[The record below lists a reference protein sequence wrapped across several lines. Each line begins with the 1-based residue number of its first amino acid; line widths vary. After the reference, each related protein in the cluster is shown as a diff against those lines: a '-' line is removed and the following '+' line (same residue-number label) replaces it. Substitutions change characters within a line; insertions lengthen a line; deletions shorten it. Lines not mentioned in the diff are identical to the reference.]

1 MKRKGL
7 SFFFACCLALFLTSC
22 VHNEGEYVGWV
33 LFLQDNDTVTVDYPV
48 TVFGSSGHAVFSNKK
63 VDFETVEVKGDTTIE
78 GSNVAVNGVDFTNI
92 EVHVTRQ
99 TRHDAVHIL
108 FIRDICLP
116 FNMYGIKDGQY
127 VIDQQVLDS
136 MMNLYSVILPIDQE
150 QITVPILT
158 RLN

>member
-1 MKRKGL
+1 MKIQRYL
-7 SFFFACCLALFLTSC
+7 FSLLCCMAVCLTSC

-33 LFLQDNDTVTVDYPV
+33 LFLQDNDTVTVDYPI

-158 RLN
+158 KTL